1 MRKIKHS
8 KFKNTGFLFE
18 LLTRQITL
26 EILNGQEEK
35 SKSIIRE
42 FYGKGTEMSKE
53 LRLFNLLINEKY
65 NTENKADKFI
75 DAILEAHTKL
85 NQSKLS
91 IEKYNLVKTIKE
103 NFEIDNFLASP
114 VTNYKILASIHK
126 LFEAKRMDVLDVKD
140 VFDSKLTLVEHISNS
155 PVSHNV
161 KEDKLVE
168 EYKKQEKDLRLLT
181 YKILVESFNKKYTNL
196 NDDQKSLLRE
206 YINNVTNTSK
216 FTEYYEGQLIKT
228 ITELHSLY
236 KGMGDKI
243 TKIKLRETINV
254 LKKQKLGK
262 KITDEQVSALMMS
275 YELIKEMKNVNET
288 IKS

>member
-1 MRKIKHS
+1 MKKIRHS

-26 EILNGQEEK
+26 EVLNGSEEK
-35 SKSIIRE
+35 AKGIIRE

-65 NTENKADKFI
+65 NTESKAEKFI
-75 DAILEAHTKL
+75 EAILEAHSNLDYKKL
-85 NQSKLS
+85 QR
-91 IEKYNLVKTIKE
+91 EKYNLVKSIKE
-103 NFEIDNFLASP
+103 NFEIDNFLSSP
-114 VTNYKILASIHK
+114 VTNYKILASVHK
-126 LFEAKRMDVLDVKD
+126 LFEAKTKDVLDVKD

-155 PVSHNV
+155 STSIKV

-181 YKILVESFNKKYTNL
+181 FKILTESFNKKYTNL
-196 NDDQKSLLRE
+196 DDAQKSLLRE

-216 FTEYYEGQLIKT
+216 FGEYFEKELVKT
-228 ITELHSLY
+228 ITELHTIY
-236 KGMGDKI
+236 KGMSDKI

-262 KITDEQVSALMMS
+262 KITDEQVSALMLS
-275 YELIKEMKNVNET
+275 YELIKEIKNVNGR
-288 IKS
+288 KS

>member
-1 MRKIKHS
+1 MKKIRHS

-26 EILNGQEEK
+26 EVLNGSEEK
-35 SKSIIRE
+35 AKGIIRE

-65 NTENKADKFI
+65 NTESKAEKFI
-75 DAILEAHTKL
+75 EAILEAHSNLDYKKL
-85 NQSKLS
+85 QR
-91 IEKYNLVKTIKE
+91 EKYNLVKSIKE
-103 NFEIDNFLASP
+103 NFEIDNFLSSP
-114 VTNYKILASIHK
+114 VTNYKILASVHK
-126 LFEAKRMDVLDVKD
+126 LFEAKTKDVLDVKD

-155 PVSHNV
+155 STSIKV

-168 EYKKQEKDLRLLT
+168 EYRKQEKDLRLLT
-181 YKILVESFNKKYTNL
+181 FKILTESFNKKYTNL
-196 NDDQKSLLRE
+196 DDAQKSLLRE

-216 FTEYYEGQLIKT
+216 FGEYFEKELVKT
-228 ITELHSLY
+228 ITELHTIY
-236 KGMGDKI
+236 KGMSDKI

-262 KITDEQVSALMMS
+262 KITDEQVSALMLS
-275 YELIKEMKNVNET
+275 YELIKEIKNVNGR
-288 IKS
+288 KS

>member
-1 MRKIKHS
+1 MKKIKHS

-26 EILNGQEEK
+26 EVLNGSEEK
-35 SKSIIRE
+35 AKEIIRE

-65 NTENKADKFI
+65 NTESKAEKFI
-75 DAILEAHTKL
+75 EAILEAHAKLDYTKL
-85 NQSKLS
+85 QR
-91 IEKYNLVKTIKE
+91 EKYNLVKSIKE
-103 NFEIDNFLASP
+103 NFEIDNFLSSP
-114 VTNYKILASIHK
+114 VTNYKILASVHK
-126 LFEAKRMDVLDVKD
+126 LFEAKANDVLDVKD
-140 VFDSKLTLVEHISNS
+140 VFNSKLTLVEHISNS
-155 PVSHNV
+155 QTSVKQ

-181 YKILVESFNKKYTNL
+181 FKILTESFNKKYTSL
-196 NDDQKSLLRE
+196 NDVQKSLLRE

-216 FTEYYEGQLIKT
+216 FGEYFEKELVKT
-228 ITELHSLY
+228 ITELHTLY
-236 KGMGDKI
+236 KGMSDKI

-262 KITDEQVSALMMS
+262 KITDEQVSSLMLS
-275 YELIKEMKNVNET
+275 YELIKEIKNING